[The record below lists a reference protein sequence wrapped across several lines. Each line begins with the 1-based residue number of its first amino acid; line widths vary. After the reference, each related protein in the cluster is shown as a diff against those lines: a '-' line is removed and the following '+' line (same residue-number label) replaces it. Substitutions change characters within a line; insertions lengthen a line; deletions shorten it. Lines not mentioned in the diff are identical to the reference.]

1 MAAKGYYSLIQYCPD
16 PSRLES
22 ANIGVVLLCP
32 ELRFLQAKVAG
43 NNRRIA
49 KFFGRNSFDPD
60 AVALAKATIEARLEP
75 GSAEVSTIEDLERL
89 IATRANAVLL
99 TPPRPM
105 RVDDPVEDLKTLY
118 ADLVGGEDSK
128 RQHRVAWDELEEVFE
143 QSDLAWKIRRRTQV
157 VLPVLGR
164 KFVAPYAFQNGHLN
178 LIKPVDVPAAETRA
192 LQVTGTLA
200 LEGDLL
206 QKHPTP
212 ENARLIA
219 VLRFRSSS
227 ASEPEMKRTVLNL
240 FAEYR
245 IRTFEIEDLPRLAQ
259 EIRETAH

>member
-16 PSRLES
+16 QSRLES

-32 ELRFLQAKVAG
+32 ELRFLRAKVTG
-43 NNRRIA
+43 DNRRIA

-60 AVALAKATIEARLEP
+60 AVALAKATVEARIER
-75 GSAEVSTIEDLERL
+75 GAEMSTLEDLERF

-105 RVDDPVEDLKTLY
+105 RVDDPADDLETLY
-118 ADLVGGEDSK
+118 LDLVDGGKS
-128 RQHRVAWDELEEVFE
+128 RRRSRVGWAELEEVFE
-143 QSDLAWKIRRRTQV
+143 QPDLVWKIQRRTQV

-178 LIKPVDVPAAETRA
+178 LIKPIDVPAAETRA
-192 LQVTGTLA
+192 LQVTSTLA

-206 QKHPTP
+206 QKYQTP

-219 VLRFRSSS
+219 VLRFGVL
-227 ASEPEMKRTVLNL
+227 ADTEPEVKRPVLDL
-240 FAEYR
+240 FSEYR
-245 IRTFEIEDLPRLAQ
+245 IRTFEIDDLPRLAQ